1 MVQFSQKATVQ
12 ELCRWAEVP
21 RSSFHY
27 KAHPGPRGMKP
38 STHTL
43 TGSGLV
49 ENHLVVEQ
57 IRAILHMDYCVYGY
71 GVMTRELKSMT

>member
-1 MVQFSQKATVQ
+1 MAQFSQKATVQ

-57 IRAILHMDYCVYGY
+57 IRAILQMDYCVYGY
-71 GVMTRELKSMT
+71 GTGKRYTG